1 MLPYGYKKSGC
12 VSEAESGGTSCLEDV
27 LTKKIDSATDSHD
40 PPMEHKI
47 LLKIE
52 SLRER
57 LSAWARNMDELVYFV
72 SALGP
77 NQSIHFSISPEVMF

>member
-12 VSEAESGGTSCLEDV
+12 VTEAESGGTSYLEDA
-27 LTKKIDSATDSHD
+27 LMTKSNSATDSHD
-40 PPMEHKI
+40 PAMEHKI

-57 LSAWARNMDELVYFV
+57 LNVWARKMDELVYFV

-77 NQSIHFSISPEVMF
+77 NQSIHFRISPEVMF